1 MDVQKFLRPLAGAC
15 LISLSWSVWANERI
29 AAWVDT
35 HAEHT
40 ARPRVGLALSGG
52 GARGFSHVG
61 VLRALEKMR
70 IPVDCIAGTSA
81 GSAVGAAYAL
91 GLSPDEIEG
100 HLRSVD
106 WDQDIFNDQ
115 PPRAD
120 IPYRAKERVG
130 GAPIG
135 VTLGVDK
142 TGLKTATGI
151 FAGQKV
157 ELFLHRMLGFSAELD
172 SFDRLPIP
180 FRAVTTDI
188 ANGEMVVAAQGS
200 LVHAVRASMAVPS
213 AFAPVKVGDRLL
225 VDGGLTQ
232 NLPIDAVRKT
242 CADVV
247 IAVNIGSP
255 LLKPDELGSVFSVA
269 LQIVSILMER
279 NVTESLASLN
289 RTDVLI
295 TPELN
300 DISAVDFSNGVNG
313 IPAGESATLA
323 SARQLQHLSLSESA
337 YRDWQ
342 TERGRSKLS
351 APDVSGVR
359 VATTRFVNPDYFSL
373 DDQASLKAPGPLN
386 AQGLE
391 RRILNWT
398 ASGDFTDIAYSIR
411 PEQGL
416 YTLWIEPQEK
426 TWGPNYI
433 QLGIAGAVDSHSQAD
448 FSVTS
453 LLRRSWQNSSGA
465 EWVTKGVFGKKRQL
479 ESFWIQPLS
488 VGSAGYVES
497 RINLVS
503 EPRRVF
509 WNDRAIG
516 EFSSEKVELEIGAG
530 LQGKQGKMQI
540 GILSGKFRR
549 SPVSGFT
556 EIQSVKARN
565 TGIRAQ
571 AIYDQLDDLDFPRSG
586 EALKLE
592 GFASARYRRLDI
604 DLLAARSW
612 GGHTLRARAQW
623 SQVSNDGAETLDYI
637 SSGGLMRLSGY
648 QSGQFLSRGLALG
661 SLTYYRRI
669 VNLPQPF
676 GTGVFAGASLELGR
690 LASPLGHPGTT
701 MKKSSLALFVGASTS
716 VGPVYLGY
724 GQGERGARNIYLLL
738 GRP

>member
-1 MDVQKFLRPLAGAC
+1 MGVLKLLRPMTGAC
-15 LISLSWSVWANERI
+15 LICLSWPVWANERV
-29 AAWVDT
+29 AAAADIR
-35 HAEHT
+35 AEQPT
-40 ARPRVGLALSGG
+40 RPRVGLALSGG

-91 GLSPDEIEG
+91 GLSPDEIEA

-142 TGLKTATGI
+142 SGLKTATGI

-188 ANGEMVVAAQGS
+188 ANGEMVVASQGS
-200 LVHAVRASMAVPS
+200 LVHSVRASMAVPS
-213 AFAPVKVGDRLL
+213 AFAPVKVGGRLL

-232 NLPIDAVRKT
+232 NLPIDAVRKA

-255 LLKPDELGSVFSVA
+255 LLRPDELGSVFSVA

-279 NVTESLASLN
+279 NVTESLASLQP
-289 RTDVLI
+289 TDVLI

-337 YRDWQ
+337 YRSWQ
-342 TERGRSKLS
+342 TKRGRSKLS
-351 APDVSGVR
+351 LPDVSGVR
-359 VATTRFVNPDYFSL
+359 VAATRFVNPDYFSL
-373 DDQASLKAPGPLN
+373 DDQASLKSPGPLN
-386 AQGLE
+386 VQGLE
-391 RRILNWT
+391 RKILNWT

-411 PEQGL
+411 PDQGL
-416 YTLWIEPQEK
+416 YTLWIEPKEK
-426 TWGPNYI
+426 PWGPNFL
-433 QLGIAGAVDSHSQAD
+433 QLGIAGAVDSHSQTD
-448 FSVTS
+448 FSVTGV
-453 LLRRSWQNSSGA
+453 LRQSWQNAAGA
-465 EWVTKGVFGKKRQL
+465 EWITKGVFGKKRQL
-479 ESFWIQPLS
+479 ESFWFQPLG

-497 RINLVS
+497 RINLLS

-516 EFSSEKVELEIGAG
+516 EFTSDKAELEIGVG
-530 LQGKQGKMQI
+530 LQDKRGKMHL
-540 GILSGKFRR
+540 GILSGQFRR

-556 EIQSVKARN
+556 DIQPVKARS

-586 EALKLE
+586 QAFKFE
-592 GFASARYRRLDI
+592 GFASARYRRVDI
-604 DLLAARSW
+604 DWLAARSW
-612 GGHTLRARAQW
+612 GGHTVRARALW
-623 SQVSNDGAETLDYI
+623 SRVSNDGAETLDYI

-676 GTGVFAGASLELGR
+676 GTGVFAGAAVEFGR
-690 LASPLGHPGTT
+690 LDSPLGHPATT
-701 MKKSSLALFVGASTS
+701 MNKGSLALFVGASTS
-716 VGPVYLGY
+716 LGPVYLGY
-724 GQGERGARNIYLLL
+724 GQGQRGARNIYLFL